1 MTGNKSPI
9 AQSSVSPE
17 VLMPLG
23 SQSESFEQTSTFA
36 EAAGGQEDTTP
47 QQTLVYAD
55 AMVAV
60 SEGASANDTANETR
74 PLVAEDTLV
83 YVAGMQSISAAV
95 DEGQNAEMQVERVD
109 NEGHGDQDQ
118 GDDDELGLVEDII

>member
-1 MTGNKSPI
+1 
-9 AQSSVSPE
+9 
-17 VLMPLG
+17 
-23 SQSESFEQTSTFA
+23 
-36 EAAGGQEDTTP
+36 
-47 QQTLVYAD
+47 
-55 AMVAV
+55 MVAV